1 MLFAHFMFRGAFVCS
16 TVSDQL
22 KIPYHLR
29 VHTNYS
35 NLLYSAQLRLIQNA
49 DSISTISRHTADY
62 LETEF
67 GLKNVPVIRQ
77 SLLIQNAPVEESQ
90 ARQSETIRL
99 IAAGRFVQKKGF
111 HQLIHAVS
119 LLELS
124 SNQRIELNIYGEGPM
139 LNRYLSDIKQL
150 GLAEQCYVHPRIS
163 HSSLM
168 KKIALSDLMVVPS
181 IESKDDIDGI
191 PTVIPEAM
199 ILGVPVIA
207 TDVGGI
213 SELIEDMNTG
223 FLLKSQELSA
233 LASRISTAI
242 EKREDWGRIVH
253 NAKLKVLKEYE
264 LNLSD
269 KLEPALISKHK
280 KD

>member
-1 MLFAHFMFRGAFVCS
+1 
-16 TVSDQL
+16 
-22 KIPYHLR
+22 
-29 VHTNYS
+29 
-35 NLLYSAQLRLIQNA
+35 
-49 DSISTISRHTADY
+49 
-62 LETEF
+62 
-67 GLKNVPVIRQ
+67 
-77 SLLIQNAPVEESQ
+77 
-90 ARQSETIRL
+90 
-99 IAAGRFVQKKGF
+99 
-111 HQLIHAVS
+111 
-119 LLELS
+119 
-124 SNQRIELNIYGEGPM
+124 
-139 LNRYLSDIKQL
+139 
-150 GLAEQCYVHPRIS
+150 
-163 HSSLM
+163 M